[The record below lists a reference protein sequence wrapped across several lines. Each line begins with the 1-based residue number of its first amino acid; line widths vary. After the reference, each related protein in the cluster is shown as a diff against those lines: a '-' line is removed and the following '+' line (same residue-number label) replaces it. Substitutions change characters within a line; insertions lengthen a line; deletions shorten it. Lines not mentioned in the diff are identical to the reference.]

1 MKLLDRINRTD
12 TTVVM
17 ATHDATMVD
26 QMRKRVIELDD
37 GHVVRDEARGI
48 YGYQSWETRR
58 CEPRSASCFTNLS
71 RNKSMTISL
80 VVTMTVSLL
89 LAALGLLIQAQAD
102 RTEKYFGDRLQIQV
116 NLCTENSPAA
126 TCIGGTATDAQ
137 KRAMQ
142 QALRT
147 NPEVKRFDVRSP
159 AENYEQAKQLLGQT
173 GTGRKQLET
182 LGPDVFPES
191 YFVTLADPQ
200 KSEGVVSELSGM
212 DGVGSVTSLRRL
224 LGPLF
229 EILEKMR
236 WAALGTSLLF
246 RGGRPPG
253 VQHDPHD
260 GLRSPA
266 RDWHHAS
273 GRASSWHIQLPF
285 VLESMLAAL
294 ISRVLPRS
302 GSSASCTSSSTATC
316 AKPSVRSQRGCA
328 GRRP

>member
-1 MKLLDRINRTD
+1 MRSIISELL
-12 TTVVM
+12 
-17 ATHDATMVD
+17 
-26 QMRKRVIELDD
+26 
-37 GHVVRDEARGI
+37 
-48 YGYQSWETRR
+48 
-58 CEPRSASCFTNLS
+58 TNLS

-102 RTEKYFGDRLQIQV
+102 RTEKYFGDRLQLQV
-116 NLCTENSPAA
+116 NLCTKNSPAA

-137 KRAMQ
+137 KRAVQ
-142 QALRT
+142 EALRS

-236 WAALGTSLLF
+236 WAALGTSLLLIVAAVLQVSNTIRMTAF
-246 RGGRPPG
+246 
-253 VQHDPHD
+253 
-260 GLRSPA
+260 A
-266 RDWHHAS
+266 RRREI
-273 GRASSWHIQLPF
+273 GIMRLVGASSWHIQLPF
-285 VLESMLAAL
+285 VLESMLAAVISAGLAAIGLAAFMYFVVYGYLKETLGQITTWVRWQEALTVVGWTTVLAMVLAL
-294 ISRVLPRS
+294 IPTLVM
-302 GSSASCTSSSTATC
+302 T
-316 AKPSVRSQRGCA
+316 
-328 GRRP
+328 RRYLDV